1 LCGAISGEGSSAFLK
16 KSAQKTFGHW
26 ARGGFTSMVQIHQ
39 SFFCFFFVHKKEVL
53 ASPCL

>member
-16 KSAQKTFGHW
+16 KSAQKTFGHG
-26 ARGGFTSMVQIHQ
+26 ARGGFTSTAQINQ
-39 SFFCFFFVHKKEVL
+39 RFFCFFFVHKKEEL